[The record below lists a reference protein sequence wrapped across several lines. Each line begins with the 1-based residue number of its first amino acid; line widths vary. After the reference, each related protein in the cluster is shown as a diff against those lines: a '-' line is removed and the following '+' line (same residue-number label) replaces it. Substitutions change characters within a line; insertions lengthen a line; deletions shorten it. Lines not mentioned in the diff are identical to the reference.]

1 MKRLFFYILTV
12 AAVLTC
18 LSCEKSEIQ
27 TFKAEDCSVSFRGI
41 ENSFSMRGW
50 TEDYKDLYI
59 PVRMLGIPVDYD
71 REITLEI
78 RDSIATAADYQVL
91 SSVVKAGELKTDIV
105 VRAKRLPD
113 DVEQKVIVMSIIPN
127 DYFRTGLPAYQKAI
141 VKWTNSYARPVPDV
155 WKNWYLYISTGYS
168 KALHRILVAE
178 YGDEIDFCVR
188 RIGDV
193 TPENGLIYKDPTWWS
208 ALNKR
213 VREIVRDHDLANP
226 ENPYMHSEDYE
237 DYPNSSTPVGQ
248 GKKPAVIPT
257 IYSTLVS
264 L

>member
-1 MKRLFFYILTV
+1 MRRILLIIV
-12 AAVLTC
+12 SAAACC
-18 LSCEKSEIQ
+18 LSCSKSEIE
-27 TFKAEDCSVSFRGI
+27 TFKVEDSSVSFNGI
-41 ENSFSMRGW
+41 ENSFSLRGW
-50 TEDYKDLYI
+50 VGEYKDLFI

-71 REITLEI
+71 REIKLEI
-78 RDSIATAADYQVL
+78 RDSIAVAGDYQVL
-91 SSVVKAGELKTDIV
+91 SSVVKAGEMKTNIV
-105 VRAKRLPD
+105 VRAKTLPD
-113 DVEQKVIVMSIIPN
+113 DVEQKVIVMNILPN
-127 DYFRTGLPAYQKAI
+127 EYFRIGLPAYQKAI

-168 KALHRILVAE
+168 KNLHKILVAE

-188 RIGDV
+188 RISEA

-213 VREIVRDHDLANP
+213 VREIVRDHDLAHP
-226 ENPYMHSEDYE
+226 EDPYMHSEDYE

-248 GKKPAVIPT
+248 GKKPTVLPT

>member
-1 MKRLFFYILTV
+1 MRRFLVLTV
-12 AAVLTC
+12 AAAVGC

-27 TFKAEDCSVSFRGI
+27 TFKVEDCSVSFNGI
-41 ENSFSMRGW
+41 ENSFSLRGW
-50 TEDYKDLYI
+50 TEEYKDLYI
-59 PVRMLGIPVDYD
+59 PVRMLGVPVEYD
-71 REITLEI
+71 REITLDI
-78 RDSIATAADYQVL
+78 RDSIAVAGDYQVL
-91 SSVVKAGELKTDIV
+91 SSVVKAGELKTNIV

-113 DVEQKVIVMSIIPN
+113 DVEQKVIVMNIVPN
-127 DYFRTGLPAYQKAI
+127 EYFRAGLPAYQKAI

-168 KALHRILVAE
+168 KALHKILVEE

-188 RIGDV
+188 RKAEV
-193 TPENGLIYKDPTWWS
+193 TPENGLVYKDPTWWS

-213 VREIVRDHDLANP
+213 VREIVRDHDLAHP
-226 ENPYMHSEDYE
+226 DSPYMHSEDYE
-237 DYPNSSTPVGQ
+237 DYPTAATPVGQ
-248 GKKPAVIPT
+248 GKKPSVIPT

>member
-1 MKRLFFYILTV
+1 MKRLYYILTA

-18 LSCEKSEIQ
+18 IACTKSEIQ
-27 TFKAEDCSVSFRGI
+27 TFKVEDCSVSFKGK

-59 PVRMLGIPVDYD
+59 PVRMLGVPVDYD

-91 SSVVKAGELKTDIV
+91 SSVVKAGELKADIV

-113 DVEQKVIVMSIIPN
+113 DVEQKVIVMNIVPN
-127 DYFRTGLPAYQKAI
+127 EYFRKGLPAYQKAI
-141 VKWTNSYARPVPDV
+141 IKWTNSYARPVPDV

-168 KALHRILVAE
+168 KALHKILVEE

-188 RIGDV
+188 RKIEV
-193 TPENGLIYKDPTWWS
+193 TEENGLIYKDPTWWS
-208 ALNKR
+208 AMNKR
-213 VREIVRDHDLANP
+213 IREVVRDHDLANP
-226 ENPYMHSEDYE
+226 DNPYMHSEDYE

>member
-1 MKRLFFYILTV
+1 
-12 AAVLTC
+12 VL
-18 LSCEKSEIQ
+18 
-27 TFKAEDCSVSFRGI
+27 
-41 ENSFSMRGW
+41 
-50 TEDYKDLYI
+50 
-59 PVRMLGIPVDYD
+59 
-71 REITLEI
+71 
-78 RDSIATAADYQVL
+78 
-91 SSVVKAGELKTDIV
+91 KAGEMKTDIV
-105 VRAKRLPD
+105 VMVKALPD
-113 DVEQKVIVMSIIPN
+113 DVEQKVIVMSLVPN
-127 DYFRTGLPAYQKAI
+127 DYFRAGQPLYRTAI

-168 KALHRILVAE
+168 KNLHKILVAE

-188 RIGDV
+188 RISEV

-213 VREIVRDHDLANP
+213 VREIVRDHDLTHP
-226 ENPYMHSEDYE
+226 DDPYMHSDDYE

-248 GKKPAVIPT
+248 GKKPEVIPT

>member
-1 MKRLFFYILTV
+1 MKRLYYYILIV
-12 AAVLTC
+12 AAAATC

-27 TFKAEDCSVSFRGI
+27 TFKVEDCSVSFRGI
-41 ENSFSMRGW
+41 ENSFSLRGW

-59 PVRMLGIPVDYD
+59 PLRMLGIPVDYD

-91 SSVVKAGELKTDIV
+91 SSVVKAGELKADIV

-127 DYFRTGLPAYQKAI
+127 DYFRAGLPAYQKAI

-168 KALHRILVAE
+168 KNLHKILVAE

-188 RIGDV
+188 RKAEV
-193 TPENGLIYKDPTWWS
+193 TETNGLIYKDPTWWS
-208 ALNKR
+208 AMNKR
-213 VREIVRDHDLANP
+213 VREIVRDHDLADP
-226 ENPYMHSEDYE
+226 DNPYMHSEDYE

-248 GKKPAVIPT
+248 GKKPTVLPT

>member
-1 MKRLFFYILTV
+1 MKRFLLMTV
-12 AAVLTC
+12 AAAVC
-18 LSCEKSEIQ
+18 CMSCKKSEIQ
-27 TFKAEDCSVSFRGI
+27 TFKAEDCSVSFNGI
-41 ENSFSMRGW
+41 ENSFSLRGW
-50 TEDYKDLYI
+50 TEEYKDLYI

-71 REITLEI
+71 RKITLEI
-78 RDSIATAADYQVL
+78 RDSIATKGDYEVL
-91 SSVVKAGELKTDIV
+91 SSVVKAGELKANII
-105 VRAKRLPD
+105 VRAKALED
-113 DVEQKVIVMSIIPN
+113 GVEQKVIIMNIIPN
-127 DYFRTGLPAYQKAI
+127 EYFRAGLPSFQKAI

-168 KALHRILVAE
+168 KALHKILVAE

-188 RIGDV
+188 RISEA

-213 VREIVRDHDLANP
+213 VREIVRDHDLAHP
-226 ENPYMHSEDYE
+226 DDPYMHSEDYE
-237 DYPNSSTPVGQ
+237 DYPTSSTPVGQ
-248 GKKPAVIPT
+248 GKKPDVLPT

>member
-1 MKRLFFYILTV
+1 MKRYILTL
-12 AAVLTC
+12 AAVLLC
-18 LSCEKSEIQ
+18 LSACKKSEIQ
-27 TFKAEDCSVSFRGI
+27 TFKVEDCSVSFNGI
-41 ENSFSMRGW
+41 ENSFSLRGW
-50 TEDYKDLYI
+50 TEEFKDLHV
-59 PVRMLGIPVDYD
+59 PVKVLGIPVDYD
-71 REITLEI
+71 REITLDI

-91 SSVVKAGELKTDIV
+91 SSVIKAGELKADII
-105 VRAKRLPD
+105 VRAKTLAD
-113 DVEQKVIVMSIIPN
+113 DVEQKVIIMSIVPN
-127 DYFRTGLPAYQKAI
+127 DYFRAGEPNYQKAI

-168 KALHRILVAE
+168 KALHKILVAE

-188 RIGDV
+188 RLSES

-213 VREIVRDHDLANP
+213 VREIVRDHDLLHP
-226 ENPYMHSEDYE
+226 DSPYMHSEDYE
-237 DYPNSSTPVGQ
+237 DYPNASTPVGQ
-248 GKKPAVIPT
+248 GRKPAVIPT

>member
-1 MKRLFFYILTV
+1 MKRLYYHILTV

-27 TFKAEDCSVSFRGI
+27 TFQVENCSVSFKGI

-50 TEDYKDLYI
+50 TDEYKDLYI

-71 REITLEI
+71 REITLDI
-78 RDSIATAADYQVL
+78 RDSIATAADYQVI
-91 SSVVKAGELKTDIV
+91 SSVVKAGELKADVV

-113 DVEQKVIVMSIIPN
+113 DVEQKVIVMSIVPN
-127 DYFRTGLPAYQKAI
+127 EYFRAGLPAYQKAI

-168 KALHRILVAE
+168 RNLHKILVAE

-208 ALNKR
+208 AMNKR
-213 VREIVRDHDLANP
+213 VREIVRDHDLAHP
-226 ENPYMHSEDYE
+226 EDPYMHSEDYE

>member
-1 MKRLFFYILTV
+1 MRRNLLIIV
-12 AAVLTC
+12 AAAVCC
-18 LSCEKSEIQ
+18 LSCTKSEIQ
-27 TFKAEDCSVSFRGI
+27 TFQVENCSVSFKGI

-59 PVRMLGIPVDYD
+59 PVRMLGVPVDYD
-71 REITLEI
+71 REITLDI

-91 SSVVKAGELKTDIV
+91 SSVVKAGELKADIV

-113 DVEQKVIVMSIIPN
+113 DVEQKVIVMNILPN
-127 DYFRTGLPAYQKAI
+127 EFFRAGLPAYQRAI

-168 KALHRILVAE
+168 KNLHKILVEE
-178 YGDEIDFCVR
+178 YGDEIDLCVR
-188 RIGDV
+188 RKAEV

-213 VREIVRDHDLANP
+213 VREIVRDHDLAHP
-226 ENPYMHSEDYE
+226 EDPYMHSEDYE
-237 DYPNSSTPVGQ
+237 DYPNSATPVGQ
-248 GKKPAVIPT
+248 GKKPTVLPT

>member
-1 MKRLFFYILTV
+1 MKRLFSYILTV

-27 TFKAEDCSVSFRGI
+27 TFQVENCSVSFKGI
-41 ENSFSMRGW
+41 ENSFSLRGW

-59 PVRMLGIPVDYD
+59 PVTMLGIPVDYD

-91 SSVVKAGELKTDIV
+91 SSVVKAGELKADIV

-127 DYFRTGLPAYQKAI
+127 DYFRAGLPAYQKAI

-168 KALHRILVAE
+168 KNLHKILVAE

-188 RIGDV
+188 RKAEV
-193 TPENGLIYKDPTWWS
+193 TETNGLIYKDPTWWS
-208 ALNKR
+208 AMNKR
-213 VREIVRDHDLANP
+213 VREIVRDHDLTHP
-226 ENPYMHSEDYE
+226 EDPYMHSEDYE

-248 GKKPAVIPT
+248 GKKPTVLPT